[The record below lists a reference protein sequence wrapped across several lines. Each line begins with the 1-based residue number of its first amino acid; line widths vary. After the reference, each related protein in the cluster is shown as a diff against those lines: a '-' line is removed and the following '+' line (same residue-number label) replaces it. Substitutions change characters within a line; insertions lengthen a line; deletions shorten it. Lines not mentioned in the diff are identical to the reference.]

1 MAVFKNFVGQ
11 AYTADSL
18 AADAQSTM
26 NLYLEAVESGEGQ
39 NTNYLRLKPGLTL
52 ALTCA
57 TSPIRGIW
65 IGEGRMFVVAGS
77 KLIEVFSDNS
87 QNVRGD
93 VGNDGLPAQIFP
105 NGNQIMVISALLAY
119 VDNGA
124 GPAAAVYSYGFAAV
138 VNTAAAVFPAGNVV
152 TWVSGNTFV
161 GLVPGQRIVITSVVY
176 FILTVTSAASL
187 VLYPIGDTGVQANA
201 TATSTAAVAASAGAV
216 ADGYYIAV
224 TPSSKQVNSS
234 ALLNG
239 LSWNP
244 IDVAYKEGYPDNIQ
258 TILWDHLDLWVF
270 GSQTTEVWK
279 DDAGVAFPFA
289 RDPGAYFPI
298 GCAAIN
304 SPVKLAGGIA
314 FLAGD
319 TRGWVT
325 AQRAAGYQ
333 LGRVSTHA
341 IETAWSNYATV
352 SDAVSA
358 VYLLEGHEHWVI
370 TFPGAN
376 ATWDYDATAA
386 SWTQR
391 GWWNG
396 SSNDRERWMYH
407 GFVFGQHY
415 VGDWQTGNIYTMS
428 SAVYQDNGVPI
439 HWSRTAPWLNTE
451 GLWSFF
457 SELKLLMQAKIGDAV
472 ALNWAELNNDGSL
485 SWHTAVSLTCAA
497 AMRFIWRRLG
507 KSQGGRVFQASGAA
521 TGKVAIV
528 SAFLTVEQGD
538 E

>member
-18 AADAQSTM
+18 AADAQSTF
-26 NLYLEAVESGEGQ
+26 NLYLEAIESGEGQ

-65 IGEGRMFVVAGS
+65 IGEGRMFVIAGS
-77 KLIEVFSDNS
+77 KLIEVFSNNS

-105 NGNQIMVISALLAY
+105 NGNQIMVVSNGVAWI
-119 VDNGA
+119 DNGA
-124 GPAAAVYSYGFAAV
+124 GPVAAVFSFATASV
-138 VNTAAAVFPAGNVV
+138 VNTAAAVFPLGSIV
-152 TWVSGNTFV
+152 TWVSGDTFT
-161 GLVPGQRIVITSVVY
+161 GLVNGQQISINSVVY
-176 FILTVTSAASL
+176 YITIVLDSTHLIIVGSA
-187 VLYPIGDTGVQANA
+187 GVQTSVALA
-201 TATSTAAVAASAGAV
+201 TISPVTASAGAM
-216 ADGYYIAV
+216 ADGYFIAV
-224 TPSSKQVNSS
+224 APASNQMNSS

-244 IDVAYKEGYPDNIQ
+244 IDVAYKEGYPDQIQ
-258 TILWDHLDLWVF
+258 TVLWDHLDLWVF
-270 GSQTTEVWK
+270 GTQTTEIFK

-325 AQRAAGYQ
+325 AQRATGYQ
-333 LGRVSTHA
+333 LRRVSTHA
-341 IETAWSNYATV
+341 VETAWSNYATV

-358 VYLLEGHEHWVI
+358 VYSLEGHEHWVI
-370 TFPGAN
+370 TFPTAN

-415 VGDWQTGNIYTMS
+415 VGDWQSGEIYTMS

-457 SELKLLMQAKIGDAV
+457 AEFKLLMQAKIGDAI

-521 TGKVAIV
+521 TGKTAIV
-528 SAFLTVEQGD
+528 NAFLTVEQGD